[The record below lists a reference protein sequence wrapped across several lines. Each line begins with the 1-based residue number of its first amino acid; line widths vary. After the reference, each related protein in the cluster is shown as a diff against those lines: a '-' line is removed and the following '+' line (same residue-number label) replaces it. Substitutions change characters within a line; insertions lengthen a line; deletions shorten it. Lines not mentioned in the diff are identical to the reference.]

1 MSGVV
6 MQPEELPNF
15 GSLAQTG
22 ASDHGGLLNI
32 ANLER
37 VIEVLVIRTIN
48 RVLEPTMADLVR
60 RVVRKELEE
69 AQLKFMG
76 SFKGNPENENH
87 TSNPIPRCLKLKFL
101 QTVSDLVLTG
111 KEIKGEGGCV
121 LKVALL
127 DDLSEEVIETGSEA
141 SAEIEIVA
149 LQRELDDAVE
159 DNWTSQVFNESIIT
173 VNHANKS
180 LLQGNVRLKL
190 NKGIGILQNFKFR
203 QCSGWTSNCK
213 YMLGARVVG
222 GASSGTVVKEAKT
235 KSFTVKDSRAQ
246 LYKKHEFPDLSDDV
260 WRLKNIDRKG
270 KIYDRLKEEQ
280 VETVEKF
287 LVRLLRDSEQLK
299 KILHMPPKCW
309 KETVRNAQ
317 NCKIDER
324 VYWYADSQ
332 DTGVVFDLFGEVL
345 GLVLQG
351 QYRRTED
358 NAHKLKESACR
369 HWNDIV
375 RYSDEKEF
383 IQQLNPSDSM
393 GMECHND
400 REVINESSYSPRE
413 ATCLSIGHSGQD
425 FGSTSPNNELSDS
438 PIYSP
443 SCWEILNDFMPGHGP
458 FGLVA
463 NQQSY
468 ANSSMLIPPVDGSFP
483 NVRALKRLRMVF
495 LKVHALKCLRMLFL
509 KMHELKCLRMV
520 YRKEHALN
528 RWRMAFSVV
537 KSSKRKGGESL
548 GLPNIHAQKRLKSFD
563 QDHAMK

>member
-1 MSGVV
+1 MSSV
-6 MQPEELPNF
+6 MQSEELANF

-22 ASDHGGLLNI
+22 GSDDGGLLNI

-48 RVLEPTMADLVR
+48 RVLEPTMADLFR

-69 AQLKFMG
+69 AQLKLMG

-127 DDLSEEVIETGSEA
+127 DDLTEEVIETGSEA

-173 VNHANKS
+173 VNRANKS

-270 KIYDRLKEEQ
+270 KIYDRLKREQ

-287 LVRLLRDSEQLK
+287 LVRLLSDSEHLK
-299 KILHMPPKCW
+299 EILHMPPKCW
-309 KETVRNAQ
+309 TETVSHARR
-317 NCKIDER
+317 CKIDER
-324 VYWYADSQ
+324 LYCYADSQ
-332 DTGVVFDLFGEVL
+332 DTRVVFDLFGEVL

-351 QYRRTED
+351 QYRRTEVLSPDDKD
-358 NAHKLKESACR
+358 NALKLKESACR

-393 GMECHND
+393 DMECHND
-400 REVINESSYSPRE
+400 REVINESSYCPRE
-413 ATCLSIGHSGQD
+413 ATCLSIGRSGQD
-425 FGSTSPNNELSDS
+425 FGSMS
-438 PIYSP
+438 PINEDFSYYPIHSP
-443 SCWEILNDFMPGHGP
+443 SWSSWGMSNNFMLGHAP
-458 FGLVA
+458 FELVD

-468 ANSSMLIPPVDGSFP
+468 GNSSTSIPPLDGSLTEGHALKH
-483 NVRALKRLRMVF
+483 ALKRLRMVF
-495 LKVHALKCLRMLFL
+495 LKVHALKR
-509 KMHELKCLRMV
+509 LRMV
-520 YRKEHALN
+520 YRKEHALKH
-528 RWRMAFSVV
+528 WRMAFSVV
-537 KSSKRKGGESL
+537 KSSKRKGGEPL
-548 GLPNIHAQKRLKSFD
+548 GLPNIHAQKRLKIF
-563 QDHAMK
+563 

>member
-6 MQPEELPNF
+6 MQSEELANF

-22 ASDHGGLLNI
+22 GSNHGGLLNI

-111 KEIKGEGGCV
+111 KEIKGEGGSV

-149 LQRELDDAVE
+149 LQGEFDDAVE
-159 DNWTSQVFNESIIT
+159 DNWTSQVFNESIIR

-190 NKGIGILQNFKFR
+190 NKGVGILQNVKFR
-203 QCSGWTSNCK
+203 QCSDWTSNCK

-222 GASSGTVVKEAKT
+222 ASSGTAVKEAKT

-309 KETVRNAQ
+309 TETVSHARR
-317 NCKIDER
+317 CKIDER
-324 VYWYADSQ
+324 VYCYADSQ
-332 DTGVVFDLFGEVL
+332 DTRVVFDLFGEVL

-351 QYRRTED
+351 QYRRTEVLSPDEKD
-358 NAHKLKESACR
+358 NALKLKESACR

-438 PIYSP
+438 PIHSP
-443 SCWEILNDFMPGHGP
+443 SCWEILNDFMPGHAP

-468 ANSSMLIPPVDGSFP
+468 ANSSMLIPPLDGSFP
-483 NVRALKRLRMVF
+483 NVRALKRLRMV
-495 LKVHALKCLRMLFL
+495 FL

-537 KSSKRKGGESL
+537 KSSKRKRGSEPL